1 MINNRLVFNHFELLK
16 MSKPSTEKTDLL
28 DSKTKASEVDKTL
41 TVKAKDSKQVAD
53 KDTKNELT
61 KEE

>member
-1 MINNRLVFNHFELLK
+1 
-16 MSKPSTEKTDLL
+16 MSKPSTEKMDLL

-41 TVKAKDSKQVAD
+41 TVKAKDSKEVAD
-53 KDTKNELT
+53 KDKKNELT